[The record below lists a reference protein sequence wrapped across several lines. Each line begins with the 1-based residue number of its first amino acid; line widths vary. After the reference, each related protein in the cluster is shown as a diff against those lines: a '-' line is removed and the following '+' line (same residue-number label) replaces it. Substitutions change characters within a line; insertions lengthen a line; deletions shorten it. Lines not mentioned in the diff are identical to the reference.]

1 MKTFFGFQNLFRF
14 IYDEKKE
21 EYNENNIS
29 ILSELSK

>member
-21 EYNENNIS
+21 EYIENNIL
-29 ILSELSK
+29 ILEDLSK

>member
-21 EYNENNIS
+21 EYIEREEERVR
-29 ILSELSK
+29 LKVW